1 MTVALAVLS
10 GLSIFFVESSGAIFP
25 DPAVEIDKRP
35 LTSEQKWM
43 QKNWPG
49 YHNGVNLGGHLV
61 IENWMFMRSEP
72 PFSDAHLQLDYSKVP
87 MYNNNMWSSAMLA
100 QSEGSL
106 RGSARQASKILW
118 CHMDKYYTDAIL
130 DEFAEFGINSVRI
143 PVGYWLFDHPE
154 LFPDDVWPVPL
165 TTGSKPYGVN
175 PEGFLTP
182 GTLALSNIIV
192 KLWNRN
198 MKVMLDMHALPGC
211 STPHQSYA
219 GIECAPTSPNFWAGL
234 AEEGIS
240 NPAGDVHSTTRA
252 KDGKTWAEVYEKIAL
267 ERVVPYIEFI
277 NSLLPDAVVAYEMM
291 NEPDLLQSDAS
302 AEAIRNS
309 TVDLAVDMMTLENV
323 AFGLNDGAHN
333 YPTEM
338 MSDDILEYPE
348 HRDRYWLDVHHYFNW
363 PAMCNVYED
372 PNYIDIPCVCSAN
385 IPDTPHQYEQGAWA
399 GFMKKGLLNKGYRL
413 YIGKWSAGLQVA
425 RNCNNPTKLP
435 NPKQAQVMWRAQKLS
450 FLSQYLQYKGLA
462 AGGQSSF
469 LGEFYWAG
477 RMGHNWN
484 ADPTVCCCDKDPNWV
499 DFEWWDWSLINMIRL
514 GLAQP
519 LSEMGWTPATLE
531 QQKNKTCEGSF
542 LINCGPF

>member
-25 DPAVEIDKRP
+25 DPAVEIDQRP

-43 QKNWPG
+43 KNNWPG

-61 IENWMFMRSEP
+61 IENWMFMRSDP

-240 NPAGDVHSTTRA
+240 NPAGDVHNTTRA

-277 NSLLPDAVVAYEMM
+277 NSLLPGAVVAYEMM

-338 MSDDILEYPE
+338 MSDDILEYPQ

-399 GFMKKGLLNKGYRL
+399 EDSWRRACWTRAIVCTLANGVLACKWHATATTPPNFRIQSKHKWCGEHRSCHFWASTFSTKGWQQADNPPSWVSSTGPGGWVITGMR
-413 YIGKWSAGLQVA
+413 ILQ
-425 RNCNNPTKLP
+425 C
-435 NPKQAQVMWRAQKLS
+435 
-450 FLSQYLQYKGLA
+450 A
-462 AGGQSSF
+462 A
-469 LGEFYWAG
+469 A
-477 RMGHNWN
+477 
-484 ADPTVCCCDKDPNWV
+484 
-499 DFEWWDWSLINMIRL
+499 IRI
-514 GLAQP
+514 QI
-519 LSEMGWTPATLE
+519 GWTLNGGIGASSTWSGRAHQI
-531 QQKNKTCEGSF
+531 QQRR
-542 LINCGPF
+542 